1 MLHSYF
7 GGGSRDDHHVTT
19 MPNGRSRT
27 GECDAPH
34 R

>member
-1 MLHSYF
+1 MLHFYF
-7 GGGSRDDHHVTT
+7 GGSRDDHHVTT

-27 GECDAPH
+27 GECDAPL